1 MPTETASV
9 LHRPTALGEP
19 FRPALEG
26 PQPCAV
32 LREAS
37 TLEELAASFVDRRD
51 GDRPFVGIDP
61 DQDLHERTHLR
72 FGRTSAISKRRTF
85 RLRAVHTPLLSHSA
99 RRVLYGGT
107 RAENKPT
114 HLSWA
119 KGSSGAIPITG
130 DLEA

>member
-1 MPTETASV
+1 MPTEAAGV

-19 FRPALEG
+19 CRPTFEG

-51 GDRPFVGIDP
+51 SDRRFVGIDP

-72 FGRTSAISKRRTF
+72 FGRTSAISTRRTF
-85 RLRAVHTPLLSHSA
+85 RLRALFPYLF
-99 RRVLYGGT
+99 
-107 RAENKPT
+107 
-114 HLSWA
+114 
-119 KGSSGAIPITG
+119 
-130 DLEA
+130 